1 MSPTS
6 TPAIVLHTFSYGE
19 TSKIAR
25 LLTRDHGVQSVM
37 AKGASRSKSK
47 FGARLQ
53 VLSTGVAQIYFK
65 RNRDLHTLAEF
76 DVVRQRQELTGH
88 VGRYAAATAFAEV
101 IMRFFPA
108 ESHPEVFDLTEEVLE
123 LLSSVDAE
131 HLDVVG
137 LGAMWAG
144 VSALGFAPRADACA
158 RDGRALPAGA
168 AVFSVADGGF
178 LCTSCARGV
187 QSARL
192 SASDR
197 ETLEHFIEG
206 TVDAVGELSR
216 KHAEAHRRLVA
227 RFIERHVAEGRELK
241 ALALWQELA

>member
-1 MSPTS
+1 MPPTS
-6 TPAIVLHTFSYGE
+6 TLAIVLHTFPYGE

-37 AKGASRSKSK
+37 AKGALRPKGK

-53 VLSTGVAQIYFK
+53 VLSTGTAQIYFK
-65 RNRDLHTLAEF
+65 ANRDLHTLAEF
-76 DVVRQRQELTGH
+76 DVVKQRQELAAD
-88 VGRYAAATAFAEV
+88 VRRYAAASGFAEV
-101 IMRFFPA
+101 IMRFLPA
-108 ESHPEVFDLTEEVLE
+108 ESHPEVFDLAEEVLD
-123 LLSSVDAE
+123 LLASAAE
-131 HLDVVG
+131 EELDVIA
-137 LGAMWAG
+137 LGAMWAA
-144 VSALGFAPRADACA
+144 VSALGFAPRNDACA
-158 RDGRALPAGA
+158 RDGRVLPRGSV
-168 AVFSVADGGF
+168 VFSVADGGF

-187 QSARL
+187 QANRL

-206 TVDAVGELSR
+206 AVDVIGAISP
-216 KHAEAHRRLVA
+216 KHAAAHRRLVV